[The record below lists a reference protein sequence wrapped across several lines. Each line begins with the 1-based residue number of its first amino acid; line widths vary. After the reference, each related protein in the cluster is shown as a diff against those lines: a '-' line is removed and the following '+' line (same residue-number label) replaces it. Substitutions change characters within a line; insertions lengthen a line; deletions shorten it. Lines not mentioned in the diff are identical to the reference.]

1 MYVKKKREVA
11 TLREQKSTLLADWR
25 KKKLKIYPPQKK
37 KKENLDRN
45 LESPGFQKQPSRA
58 CLDFRNEQF
67 FTFKTQPLIERQLMT
82 EGDSEKWGESQKGE
96 NLKRNFFIKHNC
108 KSLKLEAQN
117 TQIFFLIFL
126 WCPHFVFSLYAL
138 VGHLISVYIILQAHA
153 MNFFINFDLF
163 WFV

>member
-1 MYVKKKREVA
+1 MGG
-11 TLREQKSTLLADWR
+11 
-25 KKKLKIYPPQKK
+25 I
-37 KKENLDRN
+37 
-45 LESPGFQKQPSRA
+45 
-58 CLDFRNEQF
+58 
-67 FTFKTQPLIERQLMT
+67 T
-82 EGDSEKWGESQKGE
+82 EGGKFKEKI
-96 NLKRNFFIKHNC
+96 FIKHNC

-138 VGHLISVYIILQAHA
+138 VGHLISVYIILQAYA